1 MDQVRNVE
9 EWLRRIGQS
18 LRELRLQRN
27 LGQADLASR
36 AGLGRSAVQNLES
49 GHGTLETLV
58 RAVRALDREDWLSSL
73 ASQPTINPLHMTRQA
88 HKRQRASSTRRGKP
102 PAHR

>member
-27 LGQADLASR
+27 LGQVDLASQ

-58 RAVRALDREDWLSSL
+58 RAVRALGREDWLASL
-73 ASQPTINPLHMTRQA
+73 ANQPTINPLHMTRQA
-88 HKRQRASSTRRGKP
+88 QKRRRASSTRRGKP